1 MSDNEKQPLRISM
14 AGKKVSE
21 MTAQVKAGLRCVLY
35 SPIEPWY
42 LVPGPWA

>member
-21 MTAQVKAGLRCVLY
+21 MTAQERDFLIKSFSSDLKASLK
-35 SPIEPWY
+35 
-42 LVPGPWA
+42 